1 MIGLLTEIRDHLAR
15 IAPEDA
21 AKNKLDDSKSS
32 K

>member
-1 MIGLLTEIRDHLAR
+1 MIALLTDIRDHLAR

-21 AKNKLDDSKSS
+21 VKEKSEDSKSS